1 MRFLNLRELDFSS
14 ALFAVHDDADEV
26 HDCAQGA
33 DDIGSVP
40 RQVEAYLGVHYVGD
54 GDKGVERA
62 GNERHPY
69 PLGLA
74 VFKHPHSDADECEQC
89 ESLVCPCEVAPKD
102 LEACGT
108 GLCPDEDARDECEDN
123 RRQSKALAVGVL
135 LDVQRIGNGHTQCA
149 QRGVAGGY
157 RQNDNAEQSDYAAY
171 RSEDVLADDAD
182 GLGSKGC
189 YRLLKAEVVNAH
201 CTGCPY
207 HCYEALKDHH
217 VVEGIASLALALHGA
232 GDDSR
237 LGGMEAGQY
246 AAGDGNEEYREEV
259 TACKILTVVENALI
273 APDIVPD
280 LDERIALYEQPDENT
295 DSREQ
300 QIMPEK

>member
-62 GNERHPY
+62 GNEWHPY

-108 GLCPDEDARDECEDN
+108 GLCPGEDARDECEDTADKA
-123 RRQSKALAVGVL
+123 RRLPLVSCLTCRESAMSSSSTAPALSPPPRSSAQGAAVSSPPAAVFAA
-135 LDVQRIGNGHTQCA
+135 T
-149 QRGVAGGY
+149 
-157 RQNDNAEQSDYAAY
+157 AEQIQQNKAYPLRHCAEGVIYAAY
-171 RSEDVLADDAD
+171 RGKSTTV
-182 GLGSKGC
+182 GSL
-189 YRLLKAEVVNAH
+189 YAREPRAH
-201 CTGCPY
+201 KFMHRC
-207 HCYEALKDHH
+207 
-217 VVEGIASLALALHGA
+217 
-232 GDDSR
+232 
-237 LGGMEAGQY
+237 
-246 AAGDGNEEYREEV
+246 
-259 TACKILTVVENALI
+259 
-273 APDIVPD
+273 
-280 LDERIALYEQPDENT
+280 
-295 DSREQ
+295 
-300 QIMPEK
+300 